1 MRSVR
6 LWAQLQ
12 KSGSTLIQNKLDKIR
27 ETFCST
33 VLQSALRLARA
44 IPEVRLEEGK
54 YAIFETLLHSCQPR
68 NAFMNNFDAEMK
80 DP

>member
-12 KSGSTLIQNKLDKIR
+12 KPGATLIQNKLDKIR

-33 VLQSALRLARA
+33 VLQSPWRLARA

-54 YAIFETLLHSCQPR
+54 YALFETLLHSCQLGS
-68 NAFMNNFDAEMK
+68 AFMNNFDAKMK